1 MTGGET
7 ASGKPAPGELLLTDT
22 VEEAAPAMAN
32 AVAAALLEGT
42 ARQEP
47 AERGPKDRETVMR
60 EEARAWL
67 TRHGAEILREEAGPL
82 LRPPGHGR

>member
-1 MTGGET
+1 MTGGE
-7 ASGKPAPGELLLTDT
+7 PAPAGPALGELLLTDA
-22 VEEAAPAMAN
+22 VEETAPAMAN

-47 AERGPKDRETVMR
+47 AERGPMDRETVMR

-67 TRHGAEILREEAGPL
+67 ARHGAEILKEEAGPH